1 MLKKLIYVIV
11 FIISLVLVVKGNRIP
26 DYKGL
31 IVMGIGAAGLLSEL
45 YIYNKGYQ

>member
-31 IVMGIGAAGLLSEL
+31 IVMFIGAAGLLSEL

>member
-1 MLKKLIYVIV
+1 MIKKLLYVVIFLV
-11 FIISLVLVVKGNRIP
+11 SLFLVVKGNRVP

-31 IVMGIGAAGLLSEL
+31 VMMLLGVGGLLSEL